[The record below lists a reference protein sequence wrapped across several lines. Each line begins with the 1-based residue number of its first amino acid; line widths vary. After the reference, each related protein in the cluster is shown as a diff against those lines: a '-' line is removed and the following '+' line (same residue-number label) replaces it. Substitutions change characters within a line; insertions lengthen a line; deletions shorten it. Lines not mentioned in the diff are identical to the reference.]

1 MKRTATAALAAA
13 TALSIVA
20 APAFA
25 EDNTAANDNAKAAS
39 SAADIVKSSQ
49 KDGDKQDGSAKDEKK
64 SSFIKGSSDIKDD
77 EAMNYYKNQSEKQ
90 SALLKRVA
98 GDKSGD
104 ELNAALKPLLSSIK
118 ADKAQE
124 WNPGTTLNILLGVGV
139 LAALVG
145 IANAGMI
152 PGLSLP
158 NIALP
163 F

>member
-1 MKRTATAALAAA
+1 MYKR
-13 TALSIVA
+13 
-20 APAFA
+20 
-25 EDNTAANDNAKAAS
+25 
-39 SAADIVKSSQ
+39 Q
-49 KDGDKQDGSAKDEKK
+49 
-64 SSFIKGSSDIKDD
+64 
-77 EAMNYYKNQSEKQ
+77 YKNQSEKQ
-90 SALLKRVA
+90 SALLKRVT

>member
-25 EDNTAANDNAKAAS
+25 EDKAADGNAKDTS
-39 SAADIVKSSQ
+39 TITDIVKSSQ
-49 KDGDKQDGSAKDEKK
+49 KDGDKQEGSAKDEKN
-64 SSFIKGSSDIKDD
+64 SSFIKGSSNIKDD
-77 EAMNYYKNQSEKQ
+77 EAINYYKNQSEKQ
-90 SALLKRVA
+90 SALLKRVT
-98 GDKSGD
+98 GEKSGD
-104 ELNAALKPLLSSIK
+104 ELNAALKPVLSSIK